1 MPFSSTNNNWLKNSI
16 LKWTDLF
23 FKNESTLKKLANF
36 DPKNAL
42 TPHTVNNLHFM
53 SKNSILGKNRQL
65 WILIF
70 RLEKIIHNFLIF
82 FWNWILGHNLRFC
95 NSVFCPPLK
104 ESSKIPPKNSSWFY
118 KRWKIT
124 KKQRRIS
131 SRYILLFMC
140 NTKFFSWWY
149 LKIDKVGKKHLVFEA
164 KILMDDVMLWKLTF
178 LDEESYQ
185 PIQTNIDGNI
195 YFLK

>member
-1 MPFSSTNNNWLKNSI
+1 M
-16 LKWTDLF
+16 
-23 FKNESTLKKLANF
+23 NF
-36 DPKNAL
+36 DFSAWKNYSQ
-42 TPHTVNNLHFM
+42 F
-53 SKNSILGKNRQL
+53 
-65 WILIF
+65 F
-70 RLEKIIHNFLIF
+70 IF
-82 FWNWILGHNLRFC
+82 FSEIEFWDIIWDFVTVCSALPWKKARKSRQKILHDFTKDEKL
-95 NSVFCPPLK
+95 L
-104 ESSKIPPKNSSWFY
+104 
-118 KRWKIT
+118 

-149 LKIDKVGKKHLVFEA
+149 LKIDKVGKKHLVIFEA

>member
-1 MPFSSTNNNWLKNSI
+1 
-16 LKWTDLF
+16 
-23 FKNESTLKKLANF
+23 
-36 DPKNAL
+36 
-42 TPHTVNNLHFM
+42 M

-70 RLEKIIHNFLIF
+70 QLKKLFSAHKFKFTIFNFFF

-95 NSVFCPPLK
+95 NSVFCPPWK
-104 ESSKIPPKNSSWFY
+104 KARKSRQKILHDFTKDE
-118 KRWKIT
+118 KLL

-149 LKIDKVGKKHLVFEA
+149 LKIDKVGKKHLVKFEA

>member
-1 MPFSSTNNNWLKNSI
+1 M
-16 LKWTDLF
+16 KWTDLF

-53 SKNSILGKNRQL
+53 SKNSILGGNRQL

-95 NSVFCPPLK
+95 NSVFCPPWK
-104 ESSKIPPKNSSWFY
+104 KARKSRQKILHDFTKDEKLLKNSAESVVGTFY
-118 KRWKIT
+118 FLCVIL
-124 KKQRRIS
+124 S
-131 SRYILLFMC
+131 SF
-140 NTKFFSWWY
+140 
-149 LKIDKVGKKHLVFEA
+149 H
-164 KILMDDVMLWKLTF
+164 DDTWKLTR
-178 LDEESYQ
+178 LVKS
-185 PIQTNIDGNI
+185 TS
-195 YFLK
+195 